1 MANPI
6 KCSLCGK
13 PATVHLT
20 QIINNKVHKVDLCEE
35 CAQAKGV
42 TDPSGFSLAD
52 LLVKPEL
59 EAAEGAAEEALAC
72 PNCGFTQQDFKK
84 VGRFGCPKCYE
95 AFRPLLTPML
105 GSMHKGSVHTGKIPQ
120 RSLDRRT
127 IYERLTKLEMEL
139 DVAIKSER
147 YEDAAR
153 FRDEIRQIKQTPG
166 A

>member
-20 QIINNKVHKVDLCEE
+20 QIINNKVHKVDLCEA

-52 LLVKPEL
+52 LLVKPGL
-59 EAAEGAAEEALAC
+59 EAGEGAAEGSLVC

-84 VGRFGCPKCYE
+84 IGRFGCPTCYE
-95 AFRPLLTPML
+95 AFRPLLLPML
-105 GSMHKGSVHTGKIPQ
+105 PSMHKGSVHTGKIPQ
-120 RSLDRRT
+120 RSLDRRS
-127 IYERLTKLEMEL
+127 IYDRLTKLEMEL
-139 DVAIKSER
+139 DIAIKSER